1 MGHHLSG
8 RFYELKC
15 FSQLYCFVWSFKTH
29 VYFFWLNPCAS
40 GALIISVAFGHHDTV
55 TTEQLAATG
64 CFVSTV
70 QLTMPHHI
78 RNFFR
83 HSDTIYIHTQKSLC
97 IYRNKNEKKTVTVVL
112 VSRLKLA
119 HMQSYARRRSK
130 VSQEDIQQTALQS
143 AV

>member
-1 MGHHLSG
+1 MFFTVILFCLIFQNS
-8 RFYELKC
+8 C
-15 FSQLYCFVWSFKTH
+15 V
-29 VYFFWLNPCAS
+29 FFWLNPCAS

-130 VSQEDIQQTALQS
+130 VSKEEIQQTALQS

>member
-1 MGHHLSG
+1 M
-8 RFYELKC
+8 
-15 FSQLYCFVWSFKTH
+15 
-29 VYFFWLNPCAS
+29 YFFWLNPCDS

-83 HSDTIYIHTQKSLC
+83 HSDTIYIHTRKACASTGT
-97 IYRNKNEKKTVTVVL
+97 K
-112 VSRLKLA
+112 
-119 HMQSYARRRSK
+119 MRRK
-130 VSQEDIQQTALQS
+130 Q
-143 AV
+143 

>member
-1 MGHHLSG
+1 MYFLS
-8 RFYELKC
+8 R
-15 FSQLYCFVWSFKTH
+15 S
-29 VYFFWLNPCAS
+29 WLHPCAS
-40 GALIISVAFGHHDTV
+40 GALIISVAFGHHDIV

-70 QLTMPHHI
+70 QLTMSHHI

-83 HSDTIYIHTQKSLC
+83 HSNDLLSYTESLC
-97 IYRNKNEKKTVTVVL
+97 IYRNKNEKKTVIVVL

>member
-1 MGHHLSG
+1 MFFIVILFCLIFQNSCVFFLSH
-8 RFYELKC
+8 
-15 FSQLYCFVWSFKTH
+15 S
-29 VYFFWLNPCAS
+29 WLNPCAS
-40 GALIISVAFGHHDTV
+40 GALISVAFGHHDTV

-97 IYRNKNEKKTVTVVL
+97 IYRNKNEKETVTVVL